1 MKPENVSPSCKDV
14 IVSMLWEM
22 NFYFQLYAC
31 MFCLF
36 RKKLAGTV
44 PPPPRPLP
52 HATALIL
59 PNKASCVKILVNPAR
74 VKTLC
79 ISRVQA
85 NPGSQELALPDIISG
100 YLFGLPSL
108 SLHLFNVK
116 H

>member
-1 MKPENVSPSCKDV
+1 MH
-14 IVSMLWEM
+14 
-22 NFYFQLYAC
+22 AC
-31 MFCLF
+31 FAFLGKNW
-36 RKKLAGTV
+36 RA
-44 PPPPRPLP
+44 
-52 HATALIL
+52 L
-59 PNKASCVKILVNPAR
+59 PNKVSCVKILVNPAR